1 MIKSTTT
8 GPTQQQGTDSPLA
21 DALEKNQEAA
31 EEVKKAA
38 EDLSVAHAVLDTKA
52 KDQVVDDETKRAV
65 AETGKIEKRLSGS
78 AEKLDEVN
86 EALERE
92 MKKPT

>member
-1 MIKSTTT
+1 MTKST
-8 GPTQQQGTDSPLA
+8 PSAAAQPQSESPLA
-21 DALEKNQEAA
+21 DALEKNQETA

-52 KDQVVDDETKRAV
+52 TDRVVDDDTKRAV

-78 AEKLDEVN
+78 AEKLDQVN
-86 EALERE
+86 EALAKE
-92 MKKPT
+92 MKKPS

>member
-1 MIKSTTT
+1 MKSTKP

-21 DALEKNQEAA
+21 DALEKNQEVA

-52 KDQVVDDETKRAV
+52 KDRVVDDEMKRAV

-92 MKKPT
+92 MKNPT